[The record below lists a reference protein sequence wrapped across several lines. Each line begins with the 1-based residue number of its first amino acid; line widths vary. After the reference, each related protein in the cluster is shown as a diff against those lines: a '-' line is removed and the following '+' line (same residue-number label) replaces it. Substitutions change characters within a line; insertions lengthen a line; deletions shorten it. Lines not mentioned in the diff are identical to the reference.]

1 MESLT
6 ASARETTGTL
16 RKMGE
21 QSRSLQA
28 LTKDCGGSIAA
39 YRAQIDLLK
48 REKELIPA
56 GNVRQLATYNLEIN
70 KLTGQMAKLDQAGT
84 GAGFK
89 KTFQRATNMY
99 NRAKDFLQPA
109 MDYDAGMAQAN
120 LTAGLD
126 EKGLAAMSDRVK
138 AVVRK
143 NKGDLSA
150 APAGLNAILTQVRDV
165 DVALDVLDQSLRGSK
180 AGFTDLGVVSG
191 AVARTLTAVGR
202 ENASAANV
210 MDTFFAAKRVGGGD
224 FGEMATVLPG
234 LVADAS
240 KLGIGYKHVAGMF
253 AYMTSKGKSAHE
265 ASEMMENLFSAAGS
279 ADVSKKLA
287 DAGIDGFGGLMAQM
301 QAGDASGLIGSLGL
315 GGNDALALMAADANG
330 LRDAMRECSSAS
342 GETDRALALTQS
354 SARTAT
360 EVWNQF
366 RNIGIEVGTSL
377 LPIIST
383 GLDAVGGVLT
393 VVGPLIIGVADACGW
408 WFDKLQEGSPFIWG
422 LTAAVGAA
430 GLMLAAHRIKLMAV
444 SAWSTITA
452 VASGGLTTAMKLANA
467 SMLATPWGL
476 ALVGVTALVAGIS
489 ALMSKTDESTKSYAA
504 FNSELSRSKDEAKGN
519 FDAAMQAKEGSEERA
534 AAIKKINEQ
543 YGEYLPSLLTEKTTN
558 DELRDALGHVNVELE
573 RKIANKYRD
582 QMQEKAESALEE
594 TRTKVMGKLLNR
606 VDESQQKEFAGD
618 FNLMFDKM
626 KAGGD
631 WQADAAAIR
640 QKYDIGG
647 FWDEYFRDKTFTIHR
662 GVTGRMNQLQNAVND
677 YNEAMN
683 RVGLYFGSQ
692 QPQPQA
698 AGTSSS
704 QPAGTV
710 SNQTTGTAVK
720 QEPANTAYLPQP
732 LNPQV
737 TDQIQ
742 TSQRRAYSPAQGDR
756 TQHVEIGNIQITIEK
771 PDGMGADQIRTYVQD
786 ALLQALNFA

>member
-6 ASARETTGTL
+6 ASSREAAGTL
-16 RKMGE
+16 RKLGE

-39 YRAQIDLLK
+39 YRAQIDLLN

-56 GNVRQLATYNLEIN
+56 GNIRQLATYNLEIN
-70 KLTGQMAKLDQAGT
+70 KLTGQMSQLEQAGT

-89 KTFQRATNMY
+89 KMFQKATGIY
-99 NRAKDFLQPA
+99 TAAKEFFGPAADF
-109 MDYDAGMAQAN
+109 DAGIAQAN

-150 APAGLNAILTQVRDV
+150 APAGMNAILTQVRDV

-180 AGFTDLGVVSG
+180 AGFTDLDVVSG
-191 AVARTLTAVGR
+191 AVARTLAAVGQ
-202 ENASAANV
+202 ENAGAANV

-240 KLGIGYKHVAGMF
+240 KLGIGYKNVAGMF
-253 AYMTSKGKSAHE
+253 AFMTSKGKSAQE
-265 ASEMMENLFSAAGS
+265 TAKMMENLFSAAGS

-287 DAGIDGFGGLMAQM
+287 GAGIDGFGGLMNRM
-301 QAGDASGLIGSLGL
+301 QAGDAGGLLGSLGL
-315 GGNDALALMAADANG
+315 GGNDALALMASDTNG
-330 LRDAMRECSSAS
+330 LRDALRECSSAS

-377 LPIIST
+377 LPIISA
-383 GLDAVGGVLT
+383 GLEAVGGVLT
-393 VVGPLIIGVADACGW
+393 VVGPLVTGVADACGW
-408 WFDKLQEGSPFIWG
+408 WLGKLQEGNPLIWG

-430 GLMLAAHRIKLMAV
+430 GLMLAAHKIKLMAV

-452 VASGGLTTAMKLANA
+452 VASNGLSTAMKLANA

-476 ALVGVTALVAGIS
+476 TLVGVTALVAGIS
-489 ALMSKTDESTKSYAA
+489 ALMTKTDQTTKSYAA
-504 FNSELSRSKDEAKGN
+504 FNTELSRSKGEAKES
-519 FDAAMQAKEGSEERA
+519 FDAAMTAKTGSEERA

-543 YGEYLPSLLTEKTTN
+543 YSEYLPYLLSEKTTN
-558 DELRDALGHVNVELE
+558 EELRDALDHVNTELE

-582 QMQEKAESALEE
+582 QMQEGALSALEE
-594 TRTKVMGKLLNR
+594 MRTKVLENLLDR
-606 VDESQQKEFAGD
+606 VNESQRKEFAGE

-626 KAGGD
+626 KSSGN
-631 WQADAAAIR
+631 WQTDAAAIR

-647 FWDEYFRDKTFTIHR
+647 YWDEWSNNFIFTMQR
-662 GVTGRMNQLQNAVND
+662 GVTGQLYKLNNAVND
-677 YNEAMN
+677 YNKTMGKAS
-683 RVGLYFGSQ
+683 LFFDSP
-692 QPQPQA
+692 QPQSAGVDVQQA
-698 AGTSSS
+698 AGTDSIPASASIPLPVTPQIPDSS
-704 QPAGTV
+704 Q
-710 SNQTTGTAVK
+710 
-720 QEPANTAYLPQP
+720 
-732 LNPQV
+732 QV
-737 TDQIQ
+737 Q
-742 TSQRRAYSPAQGDR
+742 TSLRPAAYPAQGDR
-756 TQHVEIGNIQITIEK
+756 TQHVQIGNIQITIEK
-771 PDGMGADQIRTYVQD
+771 PDGMGADQIRELVQNSI
-786 ALLQALNFA
+786 LQALNFA

>member
-6 ASARETTGTL
+6 ASARETIGTL

-56 GNVRQLATYNLEIN
+56 GNIRQLATYNVEIN
-70 KLTGQMAKLDQAGT
+70 RLTGQIAKLDQAGT

-89 KTFQRATNMY
+89 KMFQKATGIY
-99 NRAKDFLQPA
+99 TAAREFFGPAADF
-109 MDYDAGMAQAN
+109 DAGMAQAN

-126 EKGLAAMSDRVK
+126 EKGLAAISDRVK

-150 APAGLNAILTQVRDV
+150 APAGMNAILTQVRDV
-165 DVALDVLDQSLRGSK
+165 DVALDILDQSLRGSK

-191 AVARTLTAVGR
+191 AVARTLAAVGK

-210 MDTFFAAKRVGGGD
+210 MDTFFAVKRVGGGD

-234 LVADAS
+234 LVANAS
-240 KLGIGYKHVAGMF
+240 KLGVGYKYVAGMF
-253 AYMTSKGKSAHE
+253 AYMTSKGKSAQE

-287 DAGIDGFGGLMAQM
+287 DAGIDGFGGLMSRM
-301 QAGDASGLIGSLGL
+301 QAGNAGALLGSLGL
-315 GGNDALALMAADANG
+315 GGNGALALMASDANG
-330 LRDAMRECSSAS
+330 LRDALRECSLAS

-377 LPIIST
+377 LPIISA
-383 GLDAVGGVLT
+383 GLEALGGVLT
-393 VVGPLIIGVADACGW
+393 VVGPLVTGVADACGW
-408 WFDKLQEGSPFIWG
+408 WFEKLQESNPFIWG

-452 VASGGLTTAMKLANA
+452 VASNGLSTALKLANA
-467 SMLATPWGL
+467 SLLATPWGL

-489 ALMSKTDESTKSYAA
+489 ALMSKTDRMTKSYAA
-504 FNSELSRSKDEAKGN
+504 FNTELSRSKGEAKES
-519 FDAAMQAKEGSEERA
+519 FDAAIKASEGSEERA
-534 AAIKKINEQ
+534 AAIRKINEQ
-543 YGEYLPSLLTEKTTN
+543 YGEYLPYLLSEKSTN
-558 DELRDALGHVNVELE
+558 EELRAALTGVNEQLEIKIRNKFREKEIEAAMQQADDTRKEVLGWMLDKVDAGRQKEMAADFNASWA
-573 RKIANKYRD
+573 KILAGNGNWKTEEAFF
-582 QMQEKAESALEE
+582 QEKYGIGTGL
-594 TRTKVMGKLLNR
+594 GNYLL
-606 VDESQQKEFAGD
+606 
-618 FNLMFDKM
+618 
-626 KAGGD
+626 
-631 WQADAAAIR
+631 
-640 QKYDIGG
+640 GG
-647 FWDEYFRDKTFTIHR
+647 FTVGASSDDWNVYSNLGGKMR
-662 GVTGRMNQLQNAVND
+662 NLQNA
-677 YNEAMN
+677 AASM
-683 RVGLYFGSQ
+683 Q
-692 QPQPQA
+692 QGVERANLIYGAPEPKA
-698 AGTSSS
+698 AGADQGQALASAISPPLPVISQIPNPSS
-704 QPAGTV
+704 QTQAG
-710 SNQTTGTAVK
+710 
-720 QEPANTAYLPQP
+720 
-732 LNPQV
+732 
-737 TDQIQ
+737 I
-742 TSQRRAYSPAQGDR
+742 SPASYPTQNGK
-756 TQHVEIGNIQITIEK
+756 TQHVQIGNIQITIEK
-771 PDGMGADQIRTYVQD
+771 PDGMGADQIREMVQNSI
-786 ALLQALNFA
+786 LQALTIA

>member
-6 ASARETTGTL
+6 ASSREATGTL
-16 RKMGE
+16 RKLGE

-48 REKELIPA
+48 RERELIPA
-56 GNVRQLATYNLEIN
+56 GNIRQLATYNLEIN
-70 KLTGQMAKLDQAGT
+70 KLTGQMSRLEQAGT

-89 KTFQRATNMY
+89 KMFQKASGIYTA
-99 NRAKDFLQPA
+99 AKEFFGPAVDF
-109 MDYDAGMAQAN
+109 DAGMAQAN

-150 APAGLNAILTQVRDV
+150 APAGMNAILTQVRDV

-191 AVARTLTAVGR
+191 AVARTLAAVGR

-234 LVADAS
+234 LVTNAS
-240 KLGIGYKHVAGMF
+240 KLGIGYKNVAGMF
-253 AYMTSKGKSAHE
+253 AFMTSKGKSVQE

-279 ADVSKKLA
+279 ADVSRKLA
-287 DAGIDGFGGLMAQM
+287 NAGIDGLGGLMNRM
-301 QAGDASGLIGSLGL
+301 QAGDAGSLLGSLGM
-315 GGNDALALMAADANG
+315 GGNDALALMASDANG
-330 LRDAMRECSSAS
+330 LRDALRECSLAS

-377 LPIIST
+377 LPIISA
-383 GLDAVGGVLT
+383 GLEAVGGVLT
-393 VVGPLIIGVADACGW
+393 VVGPLVTGVADACGW
-408 WFDKLQEGSPFIWG
+408 WFGKLQEGSPLIWG

-430 GLMLAAHRIKLMAV
+430 GLMLAAHKIKLMAV

-452 VASGGLTTAMKLANA
+452 VASNGLSTAMKLANA

-489 ALMSKTDESTKSYAA
+489 ALMSKTDQTTKSYAA
-504 FNSELSRSKDEAKGN
+504 FNTELSRSKGEAKES
-519 FDAAMQAKEGSEERA
+519 FDAAIKASEGSEERA

-543 YGEYLPSLLTEKTTN
+543 YAPYLTSLLSEKSTN
-558 DELRDALGHVNVELE
+558 EELRTALNLVNGELE
-573 RKIANKYRD
+573 RKFKIQYKEKMISESRDNLNEKESTLYETMLNGVENPYEQKQIAEALNAFLATLPSKRLKFTEIVQGLYDLRGQIGKENWAGIDYAVVADYITAYNKYNND
-582 QMQEKAESALEE
+582 
-594 TRTKVMGKLLNR
+594 
-606 VDESQQKEFAGD
+606 
-618 FNLMFDKM
+618 
-626 KAGGD
+626 
-631 WQADAAAIR
+631 
-640 QKYDIGG
+640 
-647 FWDEYFRDKTFTIHR
+647 
-662 GVTGRMNQLQNAVND
+662 VNVANVR
-677 YNEAMN
+677 YNT
-683 RVGLYFGSQ
+683 S
-692 QPQPQA
+692 QPQA
-698 AGTSSS
+698 AGTDSA
-704 QPAGTV
+704 QA
-710 SNQTTGTAVK
+710 TGARQQGIGAVPK
-720 QEPANTAYLPQP
+720 QAAADSAYLPK
-732 LNPQV
+732 QV
-737 TDQIQ
+737 DRQIPSLSYQ
-742 TSQRRAYSPAQGDR
+742 TQVGPSPAAYPAQGDR
-756 TQHVEIGNIQITIEK
+756 TQHVQIGNIQITIEK
-771 PDGMGADQIRTYVQD
+771 PDGMGADQIRELVQNSI
-786 ALLQALNFA
+786 LQALNFA